1 MDREQKRAALRE
13 AERTIADSRRAIR
26 RQREIITFLA
36 SGGHDTTTAEAQLA
50 NLERVHLTHIAVRT
64 QILRKMRAARAAKA
78 DASSNTATRSG
89 K

>member
-13 AERTIADSRRAIR
+13 AERRIADSRRAIR

-50 NLERVHLTHIAVRT
+50 NLERVHFTHIAVRT
-64 QILRKMRAARAAKA
+64 QILRKIRAAKAAKA
-78 DASSNTATRSG
+78 DASSNTATRPG